1 VCVCGGALVCS
12 MVEVVSL
19 GRWSAG
25 VGWCPGR
32 SLLVVDVSGCC
43 FWIGVVTLGACS
55 AGVRWCS
62 GGSLLVVGVAG
73 FCMSWGAKGSGWGK
87 GCRALGDSLLTRW
100 GGGCRCWR
108 KSPISPLRVAEVVV
122 CWWCWGVVIV
132 PIVIGMLPSRVGHS
146 HDFPCIVERQ
156 VDRGWEVEKGEF
168 CHGRENGVRVDM
180 KMGLG

>member
-1 VCVCGGALVCS
+1 MCVCGGALVCS

-32 SLLVVDVSGCC
+32 SLLVVDVFGCC

-73 FCMSWGAKGSGWGK
+73 FCMSWGAKGSG
-87 GCRALGDSLLTRW
+87 
-100 GGGCRCWR
+100 
-108 KSPISPLRVAEVVV
+108 
-122 CWWCWGVVIV
+122 
-132 PIVIGMLPSRVGHS
+132 
-146 HDFPCIVERQ
+146 
-156 VDRGWEVEKGEF
+156 
-168 CHGRENGVRVDM
+168 
-180 KMGLG
+180 